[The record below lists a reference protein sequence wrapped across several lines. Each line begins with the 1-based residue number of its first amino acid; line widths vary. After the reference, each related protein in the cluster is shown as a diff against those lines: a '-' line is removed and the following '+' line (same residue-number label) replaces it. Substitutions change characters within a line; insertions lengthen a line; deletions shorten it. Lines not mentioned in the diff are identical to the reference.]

1 MNIKIQQQKYFR
13 YRGISIFI
21 GDVGIISGITFITL
35 LFVVCMYS
43 NVMSLPAKIVLMV
56 IGCSVY
62 GTGLVVA
69 MEGDRRIGYFKCKK
83 VMSKET

>member
-1 MNIKIQQQKYFR
+1 
-13 YRGISIFI
+13 
-21 GDVGIISGITFITL
+21 
-35 LFVVCMYS
+35 MYS
-43 NVMSLPAKIVLMV
+43 DLMSLPAKIVLMV